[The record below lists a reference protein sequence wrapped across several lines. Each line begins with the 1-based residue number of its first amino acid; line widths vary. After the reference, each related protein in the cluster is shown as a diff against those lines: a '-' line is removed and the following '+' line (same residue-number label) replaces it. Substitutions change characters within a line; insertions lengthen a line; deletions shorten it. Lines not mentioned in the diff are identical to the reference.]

1 MVYLP
6 ASSRSAGMAKRPC
19 ALVITLVVML
29 EPSFLALTT
38 TPSIAA
44 SSVDAT
50 CPVNWAIAC
59 GETRTSDSAAVETPD
74 IHFAIMKDLL
84 VAFSIPQAQ
93 SPRRADRR
101 DFGESLRFSL
111 GQFKDAVRGTFG
123 LVIGCPVLILGITPS
138 SCPGFVPGIHVFPA
152 ARQPRYGWLRQAR
165 PDGRENAE
173 RQKDD

>member
-50 CPVNWAIAC
+50 CPVSWAIAR

-101 DFGESLRFSL
+101 DFGKSLRFSP
-111 GQFKDAVRGTFG
+111 GRFKDGCGNFG
-123 LVIGCPVLILGITPS
+123 LVNANRVPMLALQRSVQCPTKSPS
-138 SCPGFVPGIHVFPA
+138 
-152 ARQPRYGWLRQAR
+152 
-165 PDGRENAE
+165 
-173 RQKDD
+173 